1 MATSA
6 PTSNVASLHGGAE
19 DGPAY
24 RAPPHNTEIEAALLG
39 AILTNNRAYERVSDF
54 LRSEHFAEPVLGR
67 IYAAAEKLIETGQVA
82 SPLTLKHYFEH
93 DPALAEVGGSNYLF
107 DLAASVV
114 TVINAADYGRIIHD
128 LHLRRELIGLG
139 EEMVNDAYGQDLE
152 MPASIQIEASE
163 QRLYDLATTGETE
176 RGPGALKGTDRK
188 SGAWGKGGSGRG
200 VHGGSR
206 TLKKKKT
213 KN

>member
-67 IYAAAEKLIETGQVA
+67 IYAAAEKLIERSAEHT
-82 SPLTLKHYFEH
+82 FELQSLMRTSY
-93 DPALAEVGGSNYLF
+93 ALFCL
-107 DLAASVV
+107 
-114 TVINAADYGRIIHD
+114 
-128 LHLRRELIGLG
+128 
-139 EEMVNDAYGQDLE
+139 
-152 MPASIQIEASE
+152 
-163 QRLYDLATTGETE
+163 
-176 RGPGALKGTDRK
+176 
-188 SGAWGKGGSGRG
+188 
-200 VHGGSR
+200 
-206 TLKKKKT
+206 KT
-213 KN
+213 KDNN

>member
-6 PTSNVASLHGGAE
+6 PDSNIASLHGDAE
-19 DGPAY
+19 DGTAF

-93 DPALAEVGGSNYLF
+93 DPALAEIGR
-107 DLAASVV
+107 ASCRARVCQYV
-114 TVINAADYGRIIHD
+114 
-128 LHLRRELIGLG
+128 
-139 EEMVNDAYGQDLE
+139 
-152 MPASIQIEASE
+152 
-163 QRLYDLATTGETE
+163 
-176 RGPGALKGTDRK
+176 
-188 SGAWGKGGSGRG
+188 
-200 VHGGSR
+200 
-206 TLKKKKT
+206 
-213 KN
+213 